1 VPSQNT
7 NYKSRR
13 IEMKLNYKVREIF
26 YQGKKDDIVFDFEKK
41 YELLTTFLSA
51 DVKPFSIYIIKAL
64 DNLLDGKSEY
74 EEISGNVCGVKMH
87 KEKTQIYD
95 NLSEDGMGNWCE
107 VDTKDL
113 RELIEIWSN
122 KLKKFEKENL

>member
-1 VPSQNT
+1 
-7 NYKSRR
+7 
-13 IEMKLNYKVREIF
+13 MKLNYKVREIF

-74 EEISGNVCGVKMH
+74 EEINGNVCGVKMH

-95 NLSEDGMGNWCE
+95 NLAEDGMGNWCE

-113 RELIEIWSN
+113 RQLIELWSN
-122 KLKKFEKENL
+122 KLKKFEKEDL